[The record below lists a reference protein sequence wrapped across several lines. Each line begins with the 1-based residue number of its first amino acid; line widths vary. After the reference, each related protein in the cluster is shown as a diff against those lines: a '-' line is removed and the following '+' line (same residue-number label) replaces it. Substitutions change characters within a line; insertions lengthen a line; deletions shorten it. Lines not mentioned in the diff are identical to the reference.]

1 MIRQVLLLSSQLVAG
16 VILGLQEPLADPYP
30 PQFPFQDQAL
40 GLTQHVKGKF
50 DAGRTAV
57 DGQDVA

>member
-1 MIRQVLLLSSQLVAG
+1 MIRQVLFLSNQLLAVD
-16 VILGLQEPLADPYP
+16 LGLQEPLAEPYP
-30 PQFPFQDQAL
+30 PQFPLQDQAL
-40 GLTQHVKGKF
+40 ARPQHIQGKF